1 MLPTSIRVFSI
12 QFDIP
17 LAFQQIPQWR
27 GAIAEH
33 VGLQDDRFHNHQGD
47 KDRFHYRYP
56 TVFYRSQQGKAAIW
70 AFGDGTEAL
79 KDLLLQSKPG
89 FNLSGQPWDLK
100 VSNVDLTLFQPR
112 MSANP
117 QSYFL
122 KNWLA
127 LNEFNFKRWEN
138 LPNPEAKMLF
148 LEQIL
153 ASNIIAFAKA
163 IQWQLPER
171 LEVRIPQ
178 ITRTT
183 RAKHK
188 GILMLAFDVLFE
200 ANLFLPFGLGIGKA
214 VSHGYGVV
222 SRPLRNPKTL
232 PPKEQDSDS
241 SEIVSS

>member
-1 MLPTSIRVFSI
+1 MSPTPIRIFSI

-17 LAFQQIPQWR
+17 LPFQQIPQWR

-33 VGLQDDRFHNHQGD
+33 VGLQDERFHNHQGE

-70 AFGDGTEAL
+70 SFGDGTEAL
-79 KDLLLQSKPG
+79 KELLLESKPD

-100 VSNVDLTLFQPR
+100 VWNVDITLFQPR
-112 MSANP
+112 MSPNP

-127 LNEFNFKRWEN
+127 LNEFNFKRWEK
-138 LPNPEAKMLF
+138 LPNPEAQMLF

-153 ASNIIAFAKA
+153 ASNLIAFAKA
-163 IQWQLPER
+163 IVWQLPER
-171 LEVRIPQ
+171 LVVRIPQ

-188 GILMLAFDVLFE
+188 GILMLTFDVLFE
-200 ANLFLPFGLGIGKA
+200 ANLFLPIGLGIGKA

-222 SRPLRNPKTL
+222 SRPSRNKKL
-232 PPKEQDSDS
+232 PTSEEQDS
-241 SEIVSS
+241 